1 MKRVL
6 ILSLTAVL
14 VVVSPTTGSTHT
26 DPAAKEVREFVE
38 SSDRYLHHRHLRRGM
53 KGYGLSVFAET
64 RIEKFEVEIVSVMDN
79 YNPGQDLIVVK
90 LNPKR
95 FGKSMIIAGMS
106 GSPVY
111 VKDPADGK
119 HKLIGAI
126 AYGWSFSTV
135 PVGGVQPITHM
146 LSLPGVLAKAQ
157 AEHKKSES
165 KKKKPANDRKKGG
178 EKRAGDAG
186 WAGPVTKGGGGCTGV
201 VSTNRDYL
209 GVVLSRKNRDF
220 SALFPKRRSAH
231 KNGLKPLSIPLSI
244 PSASP
249 DVIELIA
256 GHLEGTGLVPISG
269 GGAGNMMKQKPL
281 HVRLEPGSSLAIP
294 MITGDMDW
302 AAVGT
307 TTEVIG
313 DTVLGFGHSMN
324 AMGDVK
330 LPMGTGYIHG
340 VISSLSRSFKLGTSI
355 RQVGI
360 LGRDEEV
367 AVGGTI
373 GGRAQMIPLTIQLNQ
388 TSDKRERVF
397 KYRVVDNWFYTS
409 RLTSSVVDYSILS
422 LRQPPVYHHIEYRI
436 DIDFGAYGHYRVNNR
451 TGGGYRG
458 LNAVTSD
465 LARPI
470 AAMMTNPFGPPV
482 SPSNMTA
489 TVKILEGDITGEIID
504 GRLDGTLYRPGE
516 TITGSVVVERFRKDR
531 ATITFSLKLP
541 EEIAEG
547 DYTLTV
553 SDMFH
558 HLSLLNSS
566 KPHLFEPRTRKAL
579 MDSLNM
585 IAQPRGDRL
594 YLAVP
599 LKEENNLAIGREE
612 LPDLPAGKSSIFAGA
627 GGPDIYTF
635 RRSLEKSIET
645 PYAVTGSR
653 TLSIR
658 VRKKTNE
665 RLTR

>member
-14 VVVSPTTGSTHT
+14 VVVSPTAGSTHK
-26 DPAAKEVREFVE
+26 DPTAKEVREFVE

-53 KGYGLSVFAET
+53 KGYGLSVFAGT
-64 RIEKFEVEIVSVMDN
+64 RIEKFEVEIVSVMAN
-79 YNPGQDLIVVK
+79 YNPGQDLIVVR

-111 VKDPADGK
+111 VKDPADGT

-135 PVGGVQPITHM
+135 PMGGVQPITHM
-146 LSLPGVLAKAQ
+146 LSLPGILEKAR
-157 AEHKKSES
+157 AEQKKS
-165 KKKKPANDRKKGG
+165 KTKNKKPANDRNKG
-178 EKRAGDAG
+178 EKEKAGTAG
-186 WAGPVTKGGGGCTGV
+186 WAGPVTKGGGGRTPAAA
-201 VSTNRDYL
+201 TIRDYL
-209 GVVLSRKNRDF
+209 GVVLSRNNRDF
-220 SALFPKRRSAH
+220 SALFPERRAAH
-231 KNGLKPLSIPLSI
+231 GNGLTPLSIPLSI

-256 GHLEGTGLVPISG
+256 GHLEGTGLVPVSG
-269 GGAGNMMKQKPL
+269 GGAGNMMKGKPFQ
-281 HVRLEPGSSLAIP
+281 VTLEPGSSLAIP

-388 TSDKRERVF
+388 ASDNRERVF

-409 RLTSSVVDYSILS
+409 RLTSSVVDYSMLS
-422 LRQPPVYHHIEYRI
+422 LRQPPVYHHLEYRV

-451 TGGGYRG
+451 TAGGYMG

-482 SPSNMTA
+482 SPTNMTA
-489 TVKILEGDITGEIID
+489 SVTIREGDITGKIID
-504 GRLDGTLYRPGE
+504 GRLDGALYRPGE

-531 ATITFSLKLP
+531 ATIAFSLKLP
-541 EEIAEG
+541 EDIADG
-547 DYTLTV
+547 DYTLTA

-558 HLSLLNSS
+558 HLSLLNSR

-585 IAQPRGDRL
+585 LARPRGDRL
-594 YLAVP
+594 YLAIP
-599 LKEENNLAIGREE
+599 LKEEHNLAIGREE

-635 RRSLEKSIET
+635 RRSLEKSIKT
-645 PYAVTGSR
+645 PYAVSGSR
-653 TLSIR
+653 TFRIHI
-658 VRKKTNE
+658 RKKTNE
-665 RLTR
+665 RIVR